1 MIEIITSLPEHV
13 AAFRAT
19 GRVTKDDYRKILM
32 PEVDQIAK
40 KFRKLSFL
48 LLLETDVSNFTIG
61 AWIHDALVGL
71 KHITQWQKIAI
82 ISNQSAVKMI
92 TDVFG
97 HLVPG
102 EYKGFKIAEFE
113 SAKKWVSDNI

>member
-13 AAFRAT
+13 AAFKAT
-19 GRVTKDDYRKILM
+19 GKVTKDDYKKILM
-32 PEVDQIAK
+32 PEVDRIAK

-61 AWIHDALVGL
+61 AWINDALVGI

-82 ISNQSAVKMI
+82 ISNQNAVKKV
-92 TDVFG
+92 TDIFG

-102 EYKGFKIAEFE
+102 EYKGFKIAELE
-113 SAKKWVSDNI
+113 AAKKWVSANS